1 MAIVDVSRSYA
12 PFPGGGKG
20 LKFNGSYFHVSVFNS
35 PMTLSQHWQQVGWQ
49 QDPRTNSKGGIYIK
63 PPDARPGL
71 NGGARRTVMK
81 QEKERQKRHAVAAA
95 SAAASRQRQQQQ
107 H

>member
-1 MAIVDVSRSYA
+1 MTSERIDLTSEAA
-12 PFPGGGKG
+12 A
-20 LKFNGSYFHVSVFNS
+20 VSVALLS
-35 PMTLSQHWQQVGWQ
+35 QATLGTAAIMTLSQHWQQVGWQ
-49 QDPRTNSKGGIYIK
+49 QEPRTNSKGGIYIK

-95 SAAASRQRQQQQ
+95 TAVANDNNNNTSS
-107 H
+107 